1 MIIGRSNRLLHRRRI
16 LLLTLAPLHFSSNNR
31 GTTFC
36 QPMTTPS
43 STPNNRDYYRHDG
56 VRITHDPYAPGMA
69 EKYGTPGHTDNE
81 GFDPYGDSVGPGIYG
96 GIVTRDDD
104 GNVVIGRQYQNHNP
118 RPGPVYAGGGYS
130 PSALMLDDTKKMAT
144 LLEKYPDLIND
155 ITTGGAQPLHMCGMS
170 KNKQFAVRYLVEH
183 GADIEALDTYGMTPL
198 HRMASNN
205 LADGAKMLLEAGAD
219 VTNNGKCGRSPLQ
232 VARGSAASA
241 VMEVLIPYL
250 NKAEQSSSMGSSS
263 SGSKSNVI
271 QLTVTDSVQ
280 SDVNG
285 NYYPQ
290 SPSNIPKGFTDV
302 CSAMDW
308 DTQSMWT
315 KLNGIDPSANIWF
328 AHSENDSYIYYNK
341 GDGKWWIDGPDGK
354 GVWII
359 EGPSHAPP
367 AHGWSHVTK
376 QMMNG
381 KRPMVR
387 TLRKMTENDVKEI
400 K

>member
-1 MIIGRSNRLLHRRRI
+1 
-16 LLLTLAPLHFSSNNR
+16 
-31 GTTFC
+31 
-36 QPMTTPS
+36 
-43 STPNNRDYYRHDG
+43 
-56 VRITHDPYAPGMA
+56 MA

-81 GFDPYGDSVGPGIYG
+81 GFDPYADSVGPGIYG
-96 GIVTRDDD
+96 GIVARDEDN
-104 GNVVIGRQYQNHNP
+104 GNVIIGRQYQNHNP

-130 PSALMLDDTKKMAT
+130 PSTLMLDDPMKMAT
-144 LLEKYPDLIND
+144 LLEKYPDLVND

-170 KNKQFAVRYLVEH
+170 KNKQYAVKYLVEH

-205 LADGAKMLLEAGAD
+205 LAHGAKMLLEAGAD
-219 VTNNGKCGRSPLQ
+219 VTNAGKCGRSPLQ

-241 VMEVLIPYL
+241 VLEVLIPYL
-250 NKAEQSSSMGSSS
+250 NKVEQSSSSLGSSSSSS

-271 QLTVTDSVQ
+271 QLTVTGSSQ
-280 SDVNG
+280 SNVNG

-290 SPSNIPKGFTDV
+290 SPSNIPKGFAQV
-302 CSAMDW
+302 CNAMDW

-315 KLNGIDPSANIWF
+315 KLNGVDPTANIWF

-359 EGPSHAPP
+359 DGPSHAPP

-381 KRPMVR
+381 GGPMVR
-387 TLRKMTENDVKEI
+387 TFRKMTENGVKETE
-400 K
+400 

>member
-1 MIIGRSNRLLHRRRI
+1 M
-16 LLLTLAPLHFSSNNR
+16 
-31 GTTFC
+31 
-36 QPMTTPS
+36 
-43 STPNNRDYYRHDG
+43 
-56 VRITHDPYAPGMA
+56 
-69 EKYGTPGHTDNE
+69 
-81 GFDPYGDSVGPGIYG
+81 
-96 GIVTRDDD
+96 
-104 GNVVIGRQYQNHNP
+104 
-118 RPGPVYAGGGYS
+118 
-130 PSALMLDDTKKMAT
+130 KMAT
-144 LLEKYPDLIND
+144 LLEKYPDLVND

-219 VTNNGKCGRSPLQ
+219 VNNNGKCGRSPLQ
-232 VARGSAASA
+232 VARGSAAGA
-241 VMEVLIPYL
+241 VMELLITYL
-250 NKAEQSSSMGSSS
+250 NKAKRSSSLGSSSSSSSSS

-271 QLTVTDSVQ
+271 QLTVTDSIQ

-285 NYYPQ
+285 IYYPQ
-290 SPSNIPKGFTDV
+290 SPSNIPKGFTKV
-302 CSAMDW
+302 CSAMNW

-315 KLNGIDPSANIWF
+315 KLNGIDPNANIWF

-341 GDGKWWIDGPDGK
+341 GDGKWWIDGPDGE

-359 EGPSHAPP
+359 DGPSHAPP

-387 TLRKMTENDVKEI
+387 TFRKMTENGVK
-400 K
+400 

>member
-1 MIIGRSNRLLHRRRI
+1 
-16 LLLTLAPLHFSSNNR
+16 
-31 GTTFC
+31 
-36 QPMTTPS
+36 MTTPSTSVGRVGATGGS

-81 GFDPYGDSVGPGIYG
+81 GFDPYADSVGPGIHG

-130 PSALMLDDTKKMAT
+130 PSTLMLDDTMKMAT
-144 LLEKYPDLIND
+144 LLDKYPDLVND

-232 VARGSAASA
+232 VARGSAAGA
-241 VMEVLIPYL
+241 VMELLITYL
-250 NKAEQSSSMGSSS
+250 NKVNQSSSLGSSSSS

-271 QLTVTDSVQ
+271 QLTVTDSIQ

-290 SPSNIPKGFTDV
+290 SPSNIPKGFTKV
-302 CSAMDW
+302 CIAMDW

-315 KLNGIDPSANIWF
+315 KLNGIDPNANIWF

-359 EGPSHAPP
+359 DGPSHAPP
-367 AHGWSHVTK
+367 AHGWSHMTK

-387 TLRKMTENDVKEI
+387 TFRKMTENGVK
-400 K
+400 